1 MKIKQSEF
9 IKSAPTLEHCP
20 TTGFSEVAFAGRSNV
35 GKSSLINYLVNR
47 KKLARTSSSPG
58 RTQTFNYY
66 LINNSFYFVDL
77 PGYGYAKVS
86 MDMRKKWRIEMER
99 YMENREQLK
108 AVVQVVDIR
117 HKANPL
123 DIEMANYLQ
132 HLNIPWLLAITKAD
146 KIGRTKQKDQA
157 LKIAKEIGM
166 FNPKRLFITSSE
178 KKFGRDSLIN
188 ELANLI

>member
-20 TTGFSEVAFAGRSNV
+20 TTGFAEFAFAGRSNV
-35 GKSSLINYLVNR
+35 GKSSLLNYLVNK

-86 MDMRKKWRIEMER
+86 IDMRKKWRHEMER
-99 YMENREQLK
+99 YMENRDQLK
-108 AVVQVVDIR
+108 GVIQVTDIR
-117 HKANPL
+117 HDATAL
-123 DIEMANYLQ
+123 DKEMANYLQ
-132 HLNIPWLLAITKAD
+132 HLNIPWLLVITKAD
-146 KIGRTKQKDQA
+146 KIGKTKQKQQA
-157 LKIAKEIGM
+157 LKIARELGM
-166 FNPKRLFITSSE
+166 TDPNRMFVISSE
-178 KKFGRDSLIN
+178 KKFGGDSLIN

>member
-132 HLNIPWLLAITKAD
+132 HLDIPWLLAITKAD